1 MNPYPQ
7 DKSILILDNCAI
19 HKTCALRE
27 VVESFFSCHHTLQ
40 ISIQLKRASAVVCLL
55 IFANNYSCLFCSET
69 LDSDKLVQGSSC
81 QISRDCVAGVVSG
94 CYIGEGQGLVHS
106 LWVQCRLVIR
116 LFVYCKRHVVCSG
129 VSYCSRT
136 ELFLHCTVLA
146 LYCSC
151 AVLFS
156 RCTVLAPY
164 CSCVILFSCCTV
176 PMLSHA
182 IQKLV

>member
-19 HKTCALRE
+19 HKTRTRFEKLLRDS
-27 VVESFFSCHHTLQ
+27 VASFFSCHHTLR
-40 ISIQLKRASAVVCLL
+40 ISIQLKRASAAVRLS
-55 IFANNYSCLFCSET
+55 IFANNYSCPFCSET

-81 QISRDCVAGVVSG
+81 QISRDCIAGVVSS

-106 LWVQCRLVIR
+106 LWVQCRLVVR
-116 LFVYCKRHVVCSG
+116 LFVCCKHHVVCSG
-129 VSYCSRT
+129 VSCCS
-136 ELFLHCTVLA
+136 H
-146 LYCSC
+146 

-156 RCTVLAPY
+156 RCTVLTLY
-164 CSCVILFSCCTV
+164 CSCVVLFLCCTV

-182 IQKLV
+182 IQKLVQCKH